1 MKGTQATS
9 AAAPTIE
16 LTSERHEQRLE
27 LLIDRLPQSM
37 RNPVRWLRRPASR
50 WARIPAGILLVIGGT
65 FSILPLLGIWMLP
78 LGLILLA
85 EDTAILRRY
94 RARLIDWV
102 ARRRPHW
109 FASAELAVPAI
120 RAGSD
125 EGGGDRSKF
134 ARETQREETDS

>member
-1 MKGTQATS
+1 MKRAQTTS
-9 AAAPTIE
+9 AAVPTIE
-16 LTSERHEQRLE
+16 LAAERHEQHLE

-50 WARIPAGILLVIGGT
+50 WARIPAGILLVIGGI

-109 FASAELAVPAI
+109 FAPDELAVPAM
-120 RAGSD
+120 RASSD
-125 EGGGDRSKF
+125 EGGGDRSEI
-134 ARETQREETDS
+134 AREEQREEVHS